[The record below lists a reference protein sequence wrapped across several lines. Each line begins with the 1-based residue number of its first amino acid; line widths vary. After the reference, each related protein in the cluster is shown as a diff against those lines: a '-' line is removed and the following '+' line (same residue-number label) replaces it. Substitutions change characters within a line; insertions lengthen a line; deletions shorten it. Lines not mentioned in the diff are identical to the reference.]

1 MVNKQTKKEAKKL
14 KRDKRQERNLY
25 KLLATIVRK
34 AREASKI
41 DSTWA
46 AAAERLW
53 LKINVYCKEKKRH
66 WVRDC
71 SNKKKKRDNVA
82 L

>member
-41 DSTWA
+41 DCSWA
-46 AAAERLW
+46 AAESLW
-53 LKINVYCKEKKRH
+53 LKINVFT
-66 WVRDC
+66 V
-71 SNKKKKRDNVA
+71 KKKDSG
-82 L
+82 

>member
-46 AAAERLW
+46 AAESLW
-53 LKINVYCKEKKRH
+53 LKVNVFT
-66 WVRDC
+66 V
-71 SNKKKKRDNVA
+71 KKKDSG
-82 L
+82 